1 LTGPRPHVMV
11 NSDQSGRR
19 SEESVLRF
27 SKKVDY
33 GLMAVHYIAFHQHD
47 GVVNA
52 KRIAEDLGIP
62 GELLAKILQRLAKE
76 KLIASVNGPKGGYV
90 LARDPSQIRVS
101 EVLRAIEGPLGLV
114 SCYRTMQCPQLERC
128 NIRRP
133 VLAIQTGIERFL
145 ETMTLETMNTLSES
159 PAVTPGLVATR
170 H

>member
-1 LTGPRPHVMV
+1 
-11 NSDQSGRR
+11 
-19 SEESVLRF
+19 VLRL
-27 SKKVDY
+27 SRKADY

-47 GVVNA
+47 GVVST

-62 GELLAKILQRLAKE
+62 AELLAKILQRLARE

-90 LARDPSQIRVS
+90 LARNPSQIRVS

-114 SCYRTMQCPQLERC
+114 NCYRTMQCPQLERC

-133 VLAIQTGIERFL
+133 VLAIQSGIERYL
-145 ETMTLETMNTLSES
+145 ETLTLEAMNTLNES
-159 PAVTPGLVATR
+159 PATASALVATR

>member
-1 LTGPRPHVMV
+1 MV
-11 NSDQSGRR
+11 KSDQSGRR
-19 SEESVLRF
+19 PEESVLRF
-27 SKKVDY
+27 SKKADY

-62 GELLAKILQRLAKE
+62 GELLAKILQRLAKG

-90 LARDPSQIRVS
+90 LARAPGQIRVS

-114 SCYRTMQCPQLERC
+114 NCYRALQCPQLERC

-133 VLAIQTGIERFL
+133 VLALQTGIERFL
-145 ETMTLETMNTLSES
+145 DTMTLESMNALSEP
-159 PAVTPGLVATR
+159 PAVASGLVATR

>member
-1 LTGPRPHVMV
+1 
-11 NSDQSGRR
+11 
-19 SEESVLRF
+19 VLRF
-27 SKKVDY
+27 SKKADY

-62 GELLAKILQRLAKE
+62 GELLAKILQRLAKR

-90 LARDPSQIRVS
+90 LARAPSQIRVS

-114 SCYRTMQCPQLERC
+114 NCYRTLQCPQLERC

-133 VLAIQTGIERFL
+133 VLAIQHGIERFL
-145 ETMTLETMNTLSES
+145 ETVTLEAMNTLHEP
-159 PAVTPGLVATR
+159 PAEVPGPGLVATR

>member
-1 LTGPRPHVMV
+1 M
-11 NSDQSGRR
+11 
-19 SEESVLRF
+19 LRF
-27 SKKVDY
+27 SRKADY

-47 GVVNA
+47 GVVNT

-62 GELLAKILQRLAKE
+62 SELLAKILQRLAKG

-101 EVLRAIEGPLGLV
+101 EVLRVIEGPLGLV
-114 SCYRTMQCPQLERC
+114 NCYRTTMKCPQLERC

-133 VLAIQTGIERFL
+133 VLAIQSGIERFL
-145 ETMTLETMNTLSES
+145 ETMTLETMNTLNEP
-159 PAVTPGLVATR
+159 PAVATGLVATR